1 MKGTYGGFGSHVDT
15 FLELVPADDDK
26 STFDVLDSIR
36 GVRVSGSA
44 MIQHTVYRRFK
55 ETNFSPEPWE
65 LAEPLLNLNRREAP
79 LEALHQPPIQIS
91 VHPPSYLLHTIT
103 PLSGEFL
110 PQIHS
115 LVI

>member
-44 MIQHTVYRRFK
+44 MIQQTVYRQFK
-55 ETNFSPEPWE
+55 KTKFSSEPWE
-65 LAEPLLNLNRREAP
+65 LTESLLNLNRCEVS
-79 LEALHQPPIQIS
+79 LEALHHRFKS
-91 VHPPSYLLHTIT
+91 RFSLLH
-103 PLSGEFL
+103 
-110 PQIHS
+110 IHFI
-115 LVI
+115 L